1 MNYRYINENFAFSPA
16 TINCIKYYIISR
28 FQFVVIEEFYKY
40 SFNTVCRIR
49 ENVTGNFS
57 VISVMSVWVLSDVN
71 NNDDNDK

>member
-1 MNYRYINENFAFSPA
+1 MNYRYINESFAFNPA
-16 TINCIKYYIISR
+16 TMNCIKYYIITR
-28 FQFVVIEEFYKY
+28 FQSVVIGKFYKY
-40 SFNTVCRIR
+40 SLNIVCRIR